1 MARRIGK
8 AGKRPAGRPH
18 GTPRPGKTRFDQ
30 AKVVPT
36 RSEILQFVEDSGRPV
51 DKREVAKAFGITGA
65 ARRDLNATLRELQ
78 EEGAVVRG
86 RGRKMAEPGAAPEVA
101 VVDIV
106 GTDADGEIIGRLA
119 AWRGE
124 AEAPRIF
131 MAPERPG
138 TPTLAPGVKVLARL
152 RRMSANTYE
161 GHPIRVLTE
170 APTRLL
176 GVFERDEH
184 GNGWVRATE
193 RRERNP
199 FAVAPGS
206 ESDAVVGDLV
216 MAELRAGRHLGER
229 HVRIVERIGAS
240 GDPSTISLISV
251 HTHGIPHEFPDE
263 AVAQAEAATEPT
275 LAGRVD
281 LRDIPLVTID
291 GPDARDF
298 DDAVW
303 AEADTAPGNPGG
315 WHVIVAIADVSWYVR
330 PGDALD
336 QAAYERGNSVYFPDR
351 VVPMLPEA
359 LSNGLCSLRPNENR
373 GCLAVHM
380 WLDSEG
386 ELVRHRF
393 ERGLMRSAAR
403 LTYEAVQTA
412 RDGAPNDQTG
422 PLLDPVIKPLY
433 GAFDALLTARRKRGT
448 LEIDLPERQVLMG
461 ADGRI
466 KAIIP
471 RARLDSHRLIEEFM
485 VAANVAA
492 AEALE
497 RAGWPC
503 MYRIHDKP
511 DEAKVESLIDYLADL
526 DIPLSAGQ
534 LNRPKQFT
542 QLLGRVA
549 DGPFAPIV
557 NELVLRAQAQAV
569 YSPENIGHFG
579 LGLKRYAHFT
589 SPIRRY
595 SDLLVHRALV
605 SGLKLGEGGLPADA
619 DATFPAAGEHISM
632 TERRAA
638 AAEREAIERYTAAFL
653 AGRVGETFPGR
664 VTGVTRFGLFVRLQD
679 VGADGLVP
687 VSTLPA
693 DFYDHD
699 EKRHELVGR
708 RSGKAFRLG
717 MSLDVR
723 LAAAD
728 PVTGGL
734 LLHVMGGG
742 EREKRPLKG
751 RRGPFGRPPRSRG

>member
-1 MARRIGK
+1 MARRIGR
-8 AGKRPAGRPH
+8 AGGGRPGAGRP
-18 GTPRPGKTRFDQ
+18 GKARPDRTRL
-30 AKVVPT
+30 VPS
-36 RSEILQFVEDSGRPV
+36 RSEILKFVEDSGRPV
-51 DKREVAKAFGITGA
+51 DKREVARAFGITGA
-65 ARRDLNATLRELQ
+65 ARRDLNITLREL
-78 EEGAVVRG
+78 EGEGAVVRG
-86 RGRKMAEPGAAPEVA
+86 RGRKMAEPGAVPEVA

-106 GTDADGEIIGRLA
+106 GRDADGEVIARPA
-119 AWRGE
+119 AWRSE
-124 AEAPRIF
+124 AEPPKIY

-138 TPTLAPGVKVLARL
+138 TPSMTAGMKVLARL
-152 RRMSANTYE
+152 RRLSADTYE
-161 GHPIRVLTE
+161 GRPIRVLTD

-176 GVFERDEH
+176 GVYERDEH
-184 GNGWVRATE
+184 GNGWVRPTE
-193 RRERNP
+193 RRERSLLG
-199 FAVAPGS
+199 VAPGAQG
-206 ESDAVVGDLV
+206 EAAVGDLV
-216 MAELRAGRHLGER
+216 LAELRPGRHLGER
-229 HVRIVERIGAS
+229 HVRIVERIGAT
-240 GDPSTISLISV
+240 GDPGTISLISI
-251 HTHGIPHEFPDE
+251 HTHGIPHEFPAE
-263 AVAQAEAATEPT
+263 AVEQAERAAEPT

-281 LRDIPLVTID
+281 LRDVPLVTID

-303 AEADTAPGNPGG
+303 AEPDADAGNPGG
-315 WHVIVAIADVSWYVR
+315 WHVLVAIADVSWYVR
-330 PGDALD
+330 PGGALD
-336 QAAYERGNSVYFPDR
+336 SQARARGNSVYFPDR

-380 WLDSEG
+380 WLDADG
-386 ELVRHRF
+386 ELKRHRF

-403 LTYEAVQTA
+403 LTYEQVQTA
-412 RDGAPNDQTG
+412 RDGLPDDATG
-422 PLLDPVIKPLY
+422 PLLQPVIEPLY
-433 GAFDALLTARRKRGT
+433 GAFAALLKARHKRGT

-461 ADGRI
+461 EDGRI
-466 KAIIP
+466 RAIIP

-503 MYRIHDKP
+503 MYRIHDRP
-511 DEAKVESLIDYLADL
+511 DEAKVEALTDYLADL
-526 DIPLSAGQ
+526 DIPVTSGQ

-542 QLLGRVA
+542 QLLSRVA

-595 SDLLVHRALV
+595 ADLLVHRALV
-605 SGLKLGEGGLPADA
+605 SALRLGEGGLPDGADA
-619 DATFPAAGEHISM
+619 AFPEAGEHIST

-638 AAEREAIERYTAAFL
+638 AAEREALERYTAAFL
-653 AGRVGETFPGR
+653 AGHVGELFAGR
-664 VTGVTRFGLFVRLQD
+664 VTGVTRFGLFVRLENI
-679 VGADGLVP
+679 GADGLVP

-699 EKRHELVGR
+699 ERRHELVGR
-708 RSGKAFRLG
+708 RTGRAYRLG
-717 MSLDVR
+717 VSLEVR
-723 LAAAD
+723 LAASD

-734 LLHVMGGG
+734 LLHVTDDGEGG
-742 EREKRPLKG
+742 EAGRNRPQKG
-751 RRGPFGRPPRSRG
+751 RRMPFGRARRRG